1 MEYTLSKLYEAQ
13 NLQSFFDSLFDAA
26 YISCK
31 IIADNGNILVESG
44 LKDIWNNFQ
53 RLNVENHILTDLLS
67 GKKYSYFKWQDQL
80 IFGGIPINIHE
91 KYKATLFFGHF
102 FPLENSW
109 EKIVNFMLNVV
120 SVLEK
125 IGFDT
130 IKGEYLNK
138 EINSNYQ
145 ELEATYEEL
154 VATEEELRE
163 QFEELQFSKKK
174 LKQSEERYK
183 LALLGSHDGIWDWD
197 IVNDSYYYSEK
208 WANMLGYTKKSLP
221 LGNKSWKELIHPMDL
236 ELFEKAVND
245 YITKKTD
252 RYKCEYRIRHK
263 DGFYIWVS
271 DVGAATWDEDGR
283 PIRMVGSH
291 TDITKQ
297 KKALDKIHQLAY
309 YDDLTKLP
317 NKYSLKDQI
326 NKFCNDNTK
335 FAVIFISL
343 DNFKSINDLFTH
355 TIGDTLLKKLSSELS
370 SLTEGDD
377 QFLYRWGGDEFVI
390 LLKNVD
396 NDSDFI
402 NYLDTLSKL
411 INKTITINE
420 NEISL
425 SASIGAC
432 LYPRDG
438 KNLDELI
445 KNATAAKYHAKKIG
459 KNTYKI
465 YSPDLS
471 LEVMQQIALERELRL
486 ALKRNEFQVYYQPR
500 ISIRDNKLV
509 GAEALLRWIKAD
521 GTIVPPLKFIPK
533 AEETGLIVPIGEF
546 VIKST
551 CQQLKSWM
559 DKGYSDLTVSVNLS
573 VKQIEDPNLINI
585 IRSTIKET
593 GINPANIEF
602 EITETAAIND
612 LNQTLNLLRELKN
625 MGIKVLLD
633 DFGTGYSSLNFLRL
647 LPVTTIKIDKSFI
660 DKVLEDSM
668 ERTIVQSLISLAH
681 AIKMNVIAEG
691 IEDLSQLYFLREILC
706 DEAQG
711 FYFSGPVPPEK
722 FEKIVKNTYK

>member
-1 MEYTLSKLYEAQ
+1 MKFTLSEIYEAE
-13 NLQSFFDSLFDAA
+13 NLQSFFDSLFDATN
-26 YISCK
+26 ISCK
-31 IIADNGNILVESG
+31 IITNNGNALVESG
-44 LKDIWNNFQ
+44 LKDIWNTFQ
-53 RLNVENHILTDLLS
+53 ELNIENQILTDLQVD
-67 GKKYSYFKWQDQL
+67 KKYSYFNLEDQL
-80 IFGGIPINIHE
+80 IIAGMPIKIEE
-91 KYKATLFFGHF
+91 KHMATLYFGQLL
-102 FPLENSW
+102 PIERSW

-120 SVLEK
+120 AVFEK

-130 IKGEYLNK
+130 LQEHYLNRQ
-138 EINSNYQ
+138 ISSSYQ

-154 VATEEELRE
+154 VATEEELRA
-163 QFEELQFSKKK
+163 QFEELQLSKKK

-197 IVNDSYYYSEK
+197 IANDSYYYSEK

-221 LGNKSWKELIHPMDL
+221 LANRSWKELIHPLDL
-236 ELFEKAVND
+236 ELFEKVVTD

-252 RYKCEYRIRHK
+252 RYKCEYRIKRN
-263 DGFYIWVS
+263 DDTYIWVS
-271 DVGAATWDEDGR
+271 DVGAATWDEQGL

-291 TDITKQ
+291 TDITEQ
-297 KKALDKIHQLAY
+297 KKALEQINQLAY

-317 NKYSLKDQI
+317 NKFALQEQI
-326 NKFCNDNTK
+326 NKLCNNNDK

-343 DNFKSINDLFTH
+343 DNFKSINDLFSH
-355 TIGDTLLKKLSSELS
+355 TIGDSLLKKLSSELS
-370 SLTEGDD
+370 SLAEGDE

-390 LLKNVD
+390 LLKHLD
-396 NDSDFI
+396 NDTDFI

-411 INKTITINE
+411 INKTITIND
-420 NEISL
+420 NEIYI

-438 KNLDELI
+438 RNLEELI
-445 KNATAAKYHAKKIG
+445 VNSNAAKYHAKKSG

-471 LEVMQQIALERELRL
+471 LKVMEQITLERELRL
-486 ALKRNEFQVYYQPR
+486 ALRRNEFQVYYQPR
-500 ISIRDNKLV
+500 ISIKTNKIV
-509 GAEALLRWIKAD
+509 GAEALLRWVKAD
-521 GTIVPPLKFIPK
+521 GTIISPLKFIPK
-533 AEETGLIVPIGEF
+533 AEETGLIVPIGEL
-546 VIKST
+546 VIRSS
-551 CQQLKSWM
+551 CQQLKKWL
-559 DKGYSDLTVSVNLS
+559 DRGYSNLTISINLS

-585 IRSTIKET
+585 IRSAIKET
-593 GINPANIEF
+593 GVNPSNIES
-602 EITETAAIND
+602 EITESAAIND
-612 LNQTLNLLRELKN
+612 LNETLNLLRELKN

-681 AIKMNVIAEG
+681 AIRMNVIAEG
-691 IEDLSQLYFLREILC
+691 IEQLPQLCFLKEMLC

-711 FYFSGPVPPEK
+711 FYFSRPVPAEQ
-722 FEKIVKNTYK
+722 FVKLLEDSYK